1 MLQSTKQIDL
11 LGEAIRTDT
20 MTPADWKLFFELR
33 SEWQQALTNLELDLD
48 KEFSSREFELTS
60 RLKNF
65 RTLREKLQRSNLK
78 LSSVRDVIGSRLVIP
93 DNQLIQDGLVHEI
106 TAKIT
111 NDRYK
116 VIDRRVNPNHG
127 YRAVHI
133 ELRRDGAIC
142 EIQIRTQLQ
151 DLWAATS
158 EAFGEIVGRG
168 IRYGE
173 VQDYGRFSPVARAAI
188 LDIENGLGN
197 TSRKIGWVNYENLEE
212 LNGLKQLVVE
222 INSLISNTDW
232 GLRSWA

>member
-1 MLQSTKQIDL
+1 
-11 LGEAIRTDT
+11 
-20 MTPADWKLFFELR
+20 MTPTDWDLFYEVRL
-33 SEWQQALTNLELDLD
+33 EWRKALTNLELDLD
-48 KEFSSREFELTS
+48 NEFSSRGYELTS

-93 DNQLIQDGLVHEI
+93 DNQQIQDGLVHEI
-106 TAKIT
+106 TAKII

-116 VIDRRVNPNHG
+116 VIDRRVNSNHG

-142 EIQIRTQLQ
+142 EIQVRTQLQ

-173 VQDYGRFSPVARAAI
+173 VQDYGRFTPVARAVI
-188 LDIENGLGN
+188 SEIERVLDN
-197 TSRKIGWVNYENLEE
+197 TSQKICWVNYENLNEVEE
-212 LNGLKQLVVE
+212 IRRQVTH
-222 INSLISNTDW
+222 IYSLILNTDW
-232 GLRSWA
+232 GL